1 MALQRSLYRLAFWCR
16 SLLCRDQLEREL
28 DDEISYHVQANT
40 EENIA
45 KGMTPQQA
53 RRAARLEL
61 GGVEQIRER
70 VRAAR
75 MGAWFE
81 TLVRDVRFG
90 LRVLRK
96 SPGFAAAA
104 VVTRALGGAARRF
117 GSSPCR
123 DSQR

>member
-16 SLLCRDQLEREL
+16 WLLCRDQLEREL

-75 MGAWFE
+75 RGCCDGKSTRLNSSHAANSHA
-81 TLVRDVRFG
+81 
-90 LRVLRK
+90 RVCSLQQ
-96 SPGFAAAA
+96 PAPTAATAA
-104 VVTRALGGAARRF
+104 GCHHRAPL
-117 GSSPCR
+117 S
-123 DSQR
+123 

>member
-90 LRVLRK
+90 LRVLRDRK
-96 SPGFAAAA
+96 STRLNSSHVAISYA
-104 VVTRALGGAARRF
+104 VFCLKKKIR
-117 GSSPCR
+117 
-123 DSQR
+123 